1 METSMETKKTK
12 IGIVENDENFREQIL
27 KILESTPNIESVLQ
41 WESAEAYWKDDKGRS
56 LDILF
61 LDIMLP
67 GMNGVD
73 LAGKISERD
82 PLIGKIMLSN
92 MNSDE
97 LIYNSLRNG
106 AIGYIL
112 KSELKDI
119 SEVIDTILRGG
130 AIITPTIAFRV
141 FNHFKQKSSPNA
153 VRLTEK
159 ENQILDQMVM
169 GKTINRVAEFLGVSK
184 YTIQHHVKNI
194 YRKLNVHNRA
204 ELIKK
209 ANDIGLVNPFA
220 PETKN

>member
-1 METSMETKKTK
+1 METKKTK

>member
-1 METSMETKKTK
+1 MKTKNIK
-12 IGIVENDENFREQIL
+12 IGIVENDENYKNQIL
-27 KILESTPNIESVLQ
+27 KVLESVPGVEEILH
-41 WESAEAYWKDDKGRS
+41 WESAESFWKDPKGSS
-56 LDILF
+56 LDIVF

-73 LAGKISERD
+73 LAAKLSERD
-82 PLIGKIMLSN
+82 PSVNKIMLSN

-97 LIYNSLRNG
+97 LIYNSLRYG

-119 SEVIDTILRGG
+119 IDVIDTVLRGG

-141 FNHFKQKSSPNA
+141 LNNFKLKK
-153 VRLTEK
+153 VGDGIKLTNKEK
-159 ENQILDQMVM
+159 QILDHMVT

-194 YRKLNVHNRA
+194 YKKLNVHNRA
-204 ELIKK
+204 ELVKK
-209 ANDIGLVNPFA
+209 ASDFGLLPLSGSGIGEN
-220 PETKN
+220 

>member
-1 METSMETKKTK
+1 METKEVK
-12 IGIVENDENFREQIL
+12 IGIVENDENFRNQIL
-27 KILESTPNIESVLQ
+27 TILETTPGVLSVSH
-41 WESAEAYWKDDKGRS
+41 WESAEAYWKDENGKE

-67 GMNGVD
+67 GMNGVE

-82 PLIGKIMLSN
+82 PNISKIMLSN

-97 LIYNSLRNG
+97 LIYSSLKNG

-119 SEVIDTILRGG
+119 SEVIDTVLQGG

-141 FNHFKQKSSPNA
+141 LNHFKAKTNLGSIK
-153 VRLTEK
+153 LTDK
-159 ENQILDQMVM
+159 ENQILDQMVR

-194 YRKLNVHNRA
+194 YKKLNVHNRA
-204 ELIKK
+204 ELVRK
-209 ANDIGLVNPFA
+209 ANDIGLL
-220 PETKN
+220 